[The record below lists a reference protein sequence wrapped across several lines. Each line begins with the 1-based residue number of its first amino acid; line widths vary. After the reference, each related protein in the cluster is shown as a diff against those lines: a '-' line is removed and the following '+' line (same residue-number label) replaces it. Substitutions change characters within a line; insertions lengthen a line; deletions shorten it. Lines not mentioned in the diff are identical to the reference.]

1 MSALSLF
8 DFAFSAGQA
17 ADAAPQ
23 HHADRL
29 ARLADQLVAASLGEL
44 GGVRGLDSSLA
55 PRGPG
60 EFDRQAAVL
69 LRGMYE
75 QWSRDADAVVER
87 AGRVRRLGR
96 DVPRLEELR
105 DDQGRV
111 LAMLKSPLEDIEQAR
126 RQLGTGPTYIVAEMQ
141 PCMAAVGGAVVDD
154 SREAIYERQE
164 GE

>member
-8 DFAFSAGQA
+8 DFVFSARPA

-23 HHADRL
+23 QHADRL
-29 ARLADQLVAASLGEL
+29 ARLAEQLVAASLGEL
-44 GGVRGLDSSLA
+44 GAVRGLDSSLA
-55 PRGPG
+55 PRDPG

-87 AGRVRRLGR
+87 AGRVRRLGP

-105 DDQGRV
+105 DAQGLV
-111 LAMLKSPLEDIEQAR
+111 LAMLKSSLEDVEQAR
-126 RQLGTGPTYIVAEMQ
+126 RQLRTGPTYTTQ
-141 PCMAAVGGAVVDD
+141 
-154 SREAIYERQE
+154 EARDALRA
-164 GE
+164 GVR

>member
-8 DFAFSAGQA
+8 DFAFSARQA

-23 HHADRL
+23 QHADRL
-29 ARLADQLVAASLGEL
+29 ARLAEQLVAASLGEL
-44 GGVRGLDSSLA
+44 GAVRGLDSSLA

-69 LRGMYE
+69 LRGMYK

-105 DDQGRV
+105 DEQGRV
-111 LAMLKSPLEDIEQAR
+111 LAMLKS
-126 RQLGTGPTYIVAEMQ
+126 
-141 PCMAAVGGAVVDD
+141 
-154 SREAIYERQE
+154 
-164 GE
+164 

>member
-23 HHADRL
+23 QHADRL
-29 ARLADQLVAASLGEL
+29 ARLADQLVAASLSEL
-44 GGVRGLDSSLA
+44 AAVNGLDASLA
-55 PRGPG
+55 PRGPA

-87 AGRVRRLGR
+87 AGRVTRLGR
-96 DVPRLEELR
+96 EVPRLTELR
-105 DDQGRV
+105 DEQGRV
-111 LAMLKSPLEDIEQAR
+111 LAMLKSSIDDIERAR
-126 RQLGTGPTYIVAEMQ
+126 RQLGTAPTYTT
-141 PCMAAVGGAVVDD
+141 
-154 SREAIYERQE
+154 QE
-164 GE
+164 VRNALRAGVR